1 MTGQIRHPLPP
12 SAALRYAVVRRM
24 VARLRPT
31 TVLEI
36 GCGQGAV
43 GARLAAGRR
52 YLGVEPDLASYRLAA
67 QRVRAAGGEV
77 RNCDHTALPAGS
89 RYDLVCAFEVIEH
102 IEDDKA
108 ALTDWAELVRPGG
121 HLLLSTPGRPD
132 RFGAADTLVGHF
144 RRYTPGRIA
153 DLLHD
158 AGLVDAEVIG
168 YNWPLGVP
176 VETVRNRI
184 ASRRLASSAAPAS
197 RAEGTAG
204 SGRFLQPRAL
214 AGLAIAV
221 GVAPFAQLQRL
232 APARGTGLIALARR
246 PDTH

>member
-1 MTGQIRHPLPP
+1 MTRQVRHPLPP

-24 VARLRPT
+24 VASLAPE

-43 GARLAAGRR
+43 GARLAVGRR
-52 YLGVEPDLASYRLAA
+52 YLGVEPDLASYQVAEG
-67 QRVRAAGGEV
+67 RVRAAGGEV
-77 RNCDHTALPAGS
+77 RNCDHSALPDDV

-102 IEDDKA
+102 IEDDKS
-108 ALTDWAELVRPGG
+108 ALSEWAELVRPGG

-144 RRYTPGRIA
+144 RRYTPRGLA
-153 DLLHD
+153 DLMCD
-158 AGLVDAEVIG
+158 AGLVDPEVIG
-168 YNWPLGVP
+168 YNWPLGAP
-176 VETVRNRI
+176 LEAVRNRI
-184 ASRRLASSAAPAS
+184 ATRRLAAAAPTS

-204 SGRFLQPRAL
+204 SGRFLQPRRI
-214 AGLAIAV
+214 AGYAIAA

-232 APARGTGLIALARR
+232 APRRGTGLIAVARR
-246 PDTH
+246 PK